1 VSRIISIIERA
12 FSYWE
17 SGQYHASAK
26 AKLHNFFFATS
37 EPPFWKSSGLQP
49 SPLRAAAPS

>member
-26 AKLHNFFFATS
+26 AKLHNFFSQLLSRLFGK
-37 EPPFWKSSGLQP
+37 PPGCSLH
-49 SPLRAAAPS
+49 R